1 MSNIIADILSNR
13 ILVCGV
19 LGWAVAQI
27 LKTLIYAMLNNEFRL
42 ERMFG
47 DGGMPSAHSATV
59 SSMATAA
66 AIVYGFGSFEF
77 AISAMLAIIVMHDAM
92 GVRMETGKQGKVLN
106 EMIDVLRTEGIVEA
120 FKKNDKM
127 YEFWEAHTDPG
138 GSRLYPGN
146 RPCMCASAVIG
157 RSDKDCSGNWLRQ
170 SFFYGFYAYF
180 FKIQLHI

>member
-106 EMIDVLRTEGIVEA
+106 EMIDFLRTEGFVEA

-127 YEFWEAHTDPG
+127 YEFWEASLKEFVGHTPIQV
-138 GSRLYPGN
+138 
-146 RPCMCASAVIG
+146 ASGCILGIVLACV
-157 RSDKDCSGNWLRQ
+157 L
-170 SFFYGFYAYF
+170 
-180 FKIQLHI
+180 LL

>member
-77 AISAMLAIIVMHDAM
+77 AISVMLAIIVMHDAM

-106 EMIDVLRTEGIVEA
+106 EMIDFLRTEGFVEA

-127 YEFWEAHTDPG
+127 YEFWEASLKEFVGYTP
-138 GSRLYPGN
+138 
-146 RPCMCASAVIG
+146 
-157 RSDKDCSGNWLRQ
+157 
-170 SFFYGFYAYF
+170 
-180 FKIQLHI
+180 IQVAAGCILGIVLACVLLL

>member
-27 LKTLIYAMLNNEFRL
+27 LMTLIYGMLNIEFGL
-42 ERMFG
+42 VGMFG

-106 EMIDVLRTEGIVEA
+106 EMIDFLRTEGFVEA

-127 YEFWEAHTDPG
+127 YEFWEASLKEFVGHTP
-138 GSRLYPGN
+138 
-146 RPCMCASAVIG
+146 
-157 RSDKDCSGNWLRQ
+157 
-170 SFFYGFYAYF
+170 
-180 FKIQLHI
+180 IQVPAG

>member
-92 GVRMETGKQGKVLN
+92 GVRMETGKQGLTFCGQKDLWKH
-106 EMIDVLRTEGIVEA
+106 LR
-120 FKKNDKM
+120 KM
-127 YEFWEAHTDPG
+127 TK
-138 GSRLYPGN
+138 
-146 RPCMCASAVIG
+146 CMNSG
-157 RSDKDCSGNWLRQ
+157 RQ
-170 SFFYGFYAYF
+170 A
-180 FKIQLHI
+180 

>member
-19 LGWAVAQI
+19 LGWAVAQM

-106 EMIDVLRTEGIVEA
+106 EMIDFLRTEGFVEA

-127 YEFWEAHTDPG
+127 YEFWEASLKEFVGHTP
-138 GSRLYPGN
+138 
-146 RPCMCASAVIG
+146 
-157 RSDKDCSGNWLRQ
+157 
-170 SFFYGFYAYF
+170 
-180 FKIQLHI
+180 IQVAAGCILGIVLACVLLL

>member
-92 GVRMETGKQGKVLN
+92 GVRMETLN
-106 EMIDVLRTEGIVEA
+106 EMIDFLRTEGFVEA

-127 YEFWEAHTDPG
+127 YEFWEASLKEFVGHTP
-138 GSRLYPGN
+138 
-146 RPCMCASAVIG
+146 
-157 RSDKDCSGNWLRQ
+157 
-170 SFFYGFYAYF
+170 
-180 FKIQLHI
+180 IQVAAGCILGIVLACVLLL

>member
-47 DGGMPSAHSATV
+47 DG
-59 SSMATAA
+59 SMATAA

-106 EMIDVLRTEGIVEA
+106 EMIDFLRTEGFVEA

-127 YEFWEAHTDPG
+127 YEFWEASLKEFVGHTP
-138 GSRLYPGN
+138 
-146 RPCMCASAVIG
+146 
-157 RSDKDCSGNWLRQ
+157 
-170 SFFYGFYAYF
+170 
-180 FKIQLHI
+180 IQVAAGCILGIVLACVLLL

>member
-106 EMIDVLRTEGIVEA
+106 EMIDFLRTEGFVEA

-127 YEFWEAHTDPG
+127 YEFWEASLKEFVGHTPIQV
-138 GSRLYPGN
+138 
-146 RPCMCASAVIG
+146 AVGCILG
-157 RSDKDCSGNWLRQ
+157 IVLACVL
-170 SFFYGFYAYF
+170 
-180 FKIQLHI
+180 LL

>member
-77 AISAMLAIIVMHDAM
+77 AISVMLAIIVMHDAM

-106 EMIDVLRTEGIVEA
+106 EMIDFLRTEGFVEA

-127 YEFWEAHTDPG
+127 YEFWEASLKEFVGHTPIQVAAG
-138 GSRLYPGN
+138 CILGIVLACVTVLFLWLLCIFFQN
-146 RPCMCASAVIG
+146 TTTHITKG
-157 RSDKDCSGNWLRQ
+157 R
-170 SFFYGFYAYF
+170 
-180 FKIQLHI
+180 